1 MENIIFRG
9 INFVIEESVR
19 PECFECKY
27 ANLSPFDAAKTIY
40 DNIYE
45 LVRMT
50 PAARRVVRRTARR
63 TVRRRR
69 VV

>member
-9 INFVIEESVR
+9 IDFVIEESVR

-27 ANLSPFDAAKTIY
+27 AIVSFDAAKTIY

>member
-27 ANLSPFDAAKTIY
+27 AICLPLMRRKLFMIIY
-40 DNIYE
+40 MN
-45 LVRMT
+45 
-50 PAARRVVRRTARR
+50 
-63 TVRRRR
+63 
-69 VV
+69 